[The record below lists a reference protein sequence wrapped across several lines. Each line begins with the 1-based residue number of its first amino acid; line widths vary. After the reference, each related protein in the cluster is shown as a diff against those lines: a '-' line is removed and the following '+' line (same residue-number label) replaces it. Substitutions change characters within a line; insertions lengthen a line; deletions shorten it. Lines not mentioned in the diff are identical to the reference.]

1 MQHIPNE
8 LAQNFVT
15 VEGRRKLMDLYGA
28 SKTSFRG
35 SNSDGEAVDL
45 SISRNGIQLTTYQ
58 DNGWLRVDVYDA
70 RGNKESERFEG
81 RWLSRQKAKTETPTG
96 SSSVP
101 KAILDAAEALNPNYG
116 SRHNDIVFASDV
128 CKAVLQKVSMPE
140 EVKNQL
146 RASIRTLDSI
156 ARR

>member
-15 VEGRRKLMDLYGA
+15 AEGRRKLMDLYGD

-81 RWLSRQKAKTETPTG
+81 RWRSRKKATEDLPAG
-96 SSSVP
+96 KNAVP
-101 KAILDAAEALNPNYG
+101 KAISDAAETLNPNY
-116 SRHNDIVFASDV
+116 STRHNNIVFASDV
-128 CKAVLQKVSMPE
+128 CKAVLQKFSLPE
-140 EVKNQL
+140 EIRNQL
-146 RASIRTLDSI
+146 RASIQTLDTI